1 MTMKVMNRVFLVAA
15 LVLYVCSFAAAQEM
29 TKEEW
34 QKQMTEITATRNE
47 LKNKLTALQA
57 EVDKLKK
64 EDADKAAALK
74 KCNDDIMALVGADAA
89 SERAFAAKL
98 DEIDGKINELSRL
111 SNQDL
116 WARKGEIDD
125 VQKML
130 DEVKKNKMSALPK
143 YYDRV
148 KEQQNRLDAL
158 RKTLES
164 AQMAMTYTVG
174 TWAKDRD
181 CLWNIAKKPKIY
193 DNAFLWPKIWQGNKD
208 KIKNPDVIKKGQ
220 VLTIPPKADLTK
232 EEKSAVRSYWNKKKA
247 AEEPATKPAAP
258 AKK

>member
-1 MTMKVMNRVFLVAA
+1 MKVLNCVVLVAA
-15 LVLYVCSFAAAQEM
+15 LVLSVGSYAAAQEM
-29 TKEEW
+29 TKDEW
-34 QKQMTEITATRNE
+34 QKQITEYTAKRNE
-47 LKNKLTALQA
+47 LKTKLAGIQT
-57 EVDKLKK
+57 EIDKLKK
-64 EDADKAAALK
+64 EDADQAAAVK
-74 KCNDDIMALVGADAA
+74 KCNDDLMALVGADAA

-98 DEIDGKINELSRL
+98 DEIDAKINELSRL

-130 DEVKKNKMSALPK
+130 DEVKKNKLSALPK

-148 KEQQNRLDAL
+148 KEQQNRIDAL
-158 RKTLES
+158 RKTIES

-174 TWAKDRD
+174 TWARDRD

-208 KIKNPDVIKKGQ
+208 QIKNPDVIKKGQ
-220 VLTIPPKADLTK
+220 VLSIPPKADLTK

-247 AEEPATKPAAP
+247 AADAAAAPAAP
-258 AKK
+258 EKK

>member
-1 MTMKVMNRVFLVAA
+1 MKVMNRVILVAA
-15 LVLYVCSFAAAQEM
+15 LVLYVCSYAAAQEM

-34 QKQMTEITATRNE
+34 QKQITELTATRNE
-47 LKNKLTALQA
+47 LKNKLTALQT
-57 EVDKLKK
+57 EVDKLKQ

-74 KCNDDIMALVGADAA
+74 KCNEDIMALVGADAA

-98 DEIDGKINELSRL
+98 DQIDGKINELSRL

-130 DEVKKNKMSALPK
+130 DEVKKNKLSALPK
-143 YYDRV
+143 YFDRI
-148 KEQQNRLDAL
+148 KEEQNRLDAL

-220 VLTIPPKADLTK
+220 VLTIPPKAELSK

-247 AEEPATKPAAP
+247 AEEPAAKPAAP
-258 AKK
+258 VKK

>member
-1 MTMKVMNRVFLVAA
+1 MKVLNRVILVAA
-15 LVLYVCSFAAAQEM
+15 LALYVSSYAAAQEM

-34 QKQMTEITATRNE
+34 QKQITEFTAQRNN
-47 LKNKLTALQA
+47 LKSKLSALQS

-64 EDADKAAALK
+64 TDADKAAALK
-74 KCNDDIMALVGADAA
+74 KCNEDLMALVGADDD
-89 SERAFAAKL
+89 SERSFAAKL
-98 DEIDGKINELSRL
+98 DEIDGMINELSRL

-125 VQKML
+125 VQKMA
-130 DEVKKNKMSALPK
+130 DEVKKNKLSAMPK
-143 YYDRV
+143 YFDRV
-148 KEQQNRLDAL
+148 KEQQNRIDAL

-164 AQMAMTYTVG
+164 AQLMMTYTVG

-193 DNAFLWPKIWQGNKD
+193 DNAFMWPKIWQGNKD
-208 KIKNPDVIKKGQ
+208 KIKNPDVIKKGD
-220 VLTIPPKADLTK
+220 VLSIPPKADLTK
-232 EEKSAVRSYWNKKKA
+232 EENSAARSYWSKKRA
-247 AEEPATKPAAP
+247 AEAPATQPAVP

>member
-1 MTMKVMNRVFLVAA
+1 MKVLNRVILVAA
-15 LVLYVCSFAAAQEM
+15 LALFVSSYAAAQEM

-34 QKQMTEITATRNE
+34 QKQMTE
-47 LKNKLTALQA
+47 LTAKRNMLKTRLAAVQG
-57 EVDKLKK
+57 EVDQLKK
-64 EDADKAAALK
+64 DDAEKAAALK

-89 SERAFAAKL
+89 AERAFAAKL

-116 WARKGEIDD
+116 WARKGEVDD

-130 DEVKKNKMSALPK
+130 DAVKMNKLSALPK
-143 YYDRV
+143 YYDRI
-148 KEQQNRLDAL
+148 KEQQNRIDAL
-158 RKTLES
+158 RKSLDA

-208 KIKNPDVIKKGQ
+208 KIKNPDIIKKGQ
-220 VLTIPPKADLTK
+220 VLAIPPKADLTTQ
-232 EEKSAVRSYWNKKKA
+232 EKAAVRSYWSKKA
-247 AEEPATKPAAP
+247 AAMEPAAP
-258 AKK
+258 MTPEKK

>member
-1 MTMKVMNRVFLVAA
+1 MTMKVLNRVILVAA
-15 LVLYVCSFAAAQEM
+15 LVLYVCSYAAAQEM
-29 TKEEW
+29 TKEDW
-34 QKQMTEITATRNE
+34 QKQVTEYTAQRNE
-47 LKNKLTALQA
+47 LKNKLTSLQSD
-57 EVDKLKK
+57 VDQLKK
-64 EDADKAAALK
+64 DDAAKAAALK
-74 KCNDDIMALVGADAA
+74 KCNDDLMALVGANSAA
-89 SERAFAAKL
+89 ERAYVAKL
-98 DEIDGKINELSRL
+98 DEIDAKINELSRL

-130 DEVKKNKMSALPK
+130 DEAKASKLSALPK
-143 YYDRV
+143 YFDRL
-148 KEQQNRLDAL
+148 KEAQGRLDAL

-164 AQMAMTYTVG
+164 AQMMMTYTVG

-220 VLTIPPKADLTK
+220 VLNIPPKAELTK
-232 EEKSAVRSYWNKKKA
+232 EEKSATRSYWSKKKA
-247 AEEPATKPAAP
+247 AEAPAPAAAP

>member
-1 MTMKVMNRVFLVAA
+1 MKVLNCVVLVAA
-15 LVLYVCSFAAAQEM
+15 LVLSVGSYAAAQEM

-34 QKQMTEITATRNE
+34 QKQITEYTAKRNE
-47 LKNKLTALQA
+47 LKNKLVGVQA
-57 EVDKLKK
+57 EIDKLKK
-64 EDADKAAALK
+64 EDADKAAAVK
-74 KCNDDIMALVGADAA
+74 KCNDDLMALMGADAA
-89 SERAFAAKL
+89 GERAFAAKL
-98 DEIDGKINELSRL
+98 DEVDAKINELSRL

-130 DEVKKNKMSALPK
+130 DDVKKNKLSALPK

-148 KEQQNRLDAL
+148 KEQQNRIDAL
-158 RKTLES
+158 RKTLEA
-164 AQMAMTYTVG
+164 AQLAMTYTVG

-220 VLTIPPKADLTK
+220 VLSIPPKADLTK
-232 EEKSAVRSYWNKKKA
+232 EEKSATRSYWNKKKA
-247 AEEPATKPAAP
+247 AAEPAAAPAAP

>member
-1 MTMKVMNRVFLVAA
+1 MKVLNRVILVAA
-15 LVLYVCSFAAAQEM
+15 LALYVSSYAAAQEM

-34 QKQMTEITATRNE
+34 QKQMTELTATRND
-47 LKNKLTALQA
+47 LKTKLTALQT
-57 EVDKLKK
+57 EIDKLKQ

-74 KCNDDIMALVGADAA
+74 KCNDDVMALVGAADA
-89 SERAFAAKL
+89 SERSFAAKL
-98 DEIDGKINELSRL
+98 DEIDAKINELSRL

-116 WARKGEIDD
+116 WARKGEVDD

-130 DEVKKNKMSALPK
+130 DEAKKNKMSVLPK
-143 YYDRV
+143 FYDRI
-148 KEQQNRLDAL
+148 KEQQTRIDAL
-158 RKTLES
+158 RKTLET
-164 AQMAMTYTVG
+164 AQMQMTYTVG

-220 VLTIPPKADLTK
+220 VLSIPPKADLSK
-232 EEKSAVRSYWNKKKA
+232 EEKVGCPEYWSKKSAA
-247 AEEPATKPAAP
+247 AEPTAP

>member
-1 MTMKVMNRVFLVAA
+1 MKVLNRVILVAA
-15 LVLYVCSFAAAQEM
+15 LALYVSSYAAAQEM

-34 QKQMTEITATRNE
+34 QKQMTELTATRND
-47 LKNKLTALQA
+47 LKAKLTALQTGI
-57 EVDKLKK
+57 DKLKQ

-89 SERAFAAKL
+89 SERAFTAKL
-98 DEIDGKINELSRL
+98 DEIDAKINELSRL

-116 WARKGEIDD
+116 WARKGEVDG
-125 VQKML
+125 VQKAL
-130 DEVKKNKMSALPK
+130 DEVKKNKMSVLPK
-143 YYDRV
+143 YYDRI
-148 KEQQNRLDAL
+148 KEEQNRIDAL

-164 AQMAMTYTVG
+164 AQMQMTYTVG

-220 VLTIPPKADLTK
+220 VLTIPPKADLSK
-232 EEKSAVRSYWNKKKA
+232 EEKSAARSYWSKKSAA
-247 AEEPATKPAAP
+247 AEPTAP

>member
-1 MTMKVMNRVFLVAA
+1 MKGINRLFLVAA

-34 QKQMTEITATRNE
+34 QKQMTELTATRND
-47 LKNKLTALQA
+47 LKTKLTALQG
-57 EVDKLKK
+57 EVDKLKA
-64 EDADKAAALK
+64 EDAAKADALK
-74 KCNDDIMALVGADAA
+74 KCNDDLMALVGADAA

-130 DEVKKNKMSALPK
+130 DEVKKNKMASLPK
-143 YYDRV
+143 YYDRI

-220 VLTIPPKADLTK
+220 VLSIPPKAELTK
-232 EEKSAVRSYWNKKKA
+232 AEKSAARSYWSKKKA
-247 AEEPATKPAAP
+247 ADEPAKPAAP

>member
-1 MTMKVMNRVFLVAA
+1 MTMKVLNRAILVAA
-15 LVLYVCSFAAAQEM
+15 LVLYVCANAAAQEM

-34 QKQMTEITATRNE
+34 QKQITEYTAKRND
-47 LKNKLTALQA
+47 LKSKLTALQA
-57 EVDKLKK
+57 DVDKLKK
-64 EDADKAAALK
+64 DDADKAAALK
-74 KCNDDIMALVGADAA
+74 KCNDEIMALVGAEAA
-89 SERAFAAKL
+89 AERAFGTRL

-116 WARKGEIDD
+116 WARKSEVDD

-130 DEVKKNKMSALPK
+130 DEAKSSKLSALPK
-143 YYDRV
+143 YYDRM

-158 RKTLES
+158 RKTIET
-164 AQMAMTYTVG
+164 AQVQMTYTVG

-220 VLTIPPKADLTK
+220 VLSIPPKADLTK
-232 EEKSAVRSYWNKKKA
+232 EEKAAVRSYWSKKKA
-247 AEEPATKPAAP
+247 AAEPAAP

>member
-1 MTMKVMNRVFLVAA
+1 MTMKVLNRVILVAA
-15 LVLYVCSFAAAQEM
+15 LVLYVCSYAAAQEM
-29 TKEEW
+29 TKEDW
-34 QKQMTEITATRNE
+34 QKQITEYTAKRND
-47 LKNKLTALQA
+47 LKNKLTSLQSD
-57 EVDKLKK
+57 VDQLKK
-64 EDADKAAALK
+64 DDAAKAAALK
-74 KCNDDIMALVGADAA
+74 KCNDDLMALVGANSAA
-89 SERAFAAKL
+89 ERAYAAKL
-98 DEIDGKINELSRL
+98 DEIDAKINELSRL

-130 DEVKKNKMSALPK
+130 DAAKMNKLSALPK
-143 YYDRV
+143 YFDHL
-148 KEQQNRLDAL
+148 KEEQSRLDAL

-164 AQMAMTYTVG
+164 AQMMMTYTVG

-220 VLTIPPKADLTK
+220 VLSIPPKAELTK

-247 AEEPATKPAAP
+247 AEAPAAP

>member
-1 MTMKVMNRVFLVAA
+1 MKVLNRIILVAA
-15 LVLYVCSFAAAQEM
+15 LALFVGSIAVAQEM
-29 TKEEW
+29 TKDEW
-34 QKQMTEITATRNE
+34 QQQMTELTATRND
-47 LKNKLTALQA
+47 LKAKLTSLQA
-57 EVDKLKK
+57 DIDKLKK

-98 DEIDGKINELSRL
+98 DEIDAKINDLSRL

-116 WARKGEIDD
+116 WARKGEVDD

-130 DEVKKNKMSALPK
+130 DVVKKNKMSVLPK
-143 YYDRV
+143 YYDRI
-148 KEQQNRLDAL
+148 KEQQNRIDAL

-164 AQMAMTYTVG
+164 AQLQMTYTVG

-208 KIKNPDVIKKGQ
+208 QIKNPDVIKKGQ
-220 VLTIPPKADLTK
+220 VLSIPPKADLTQQEK
-232 EEKSAVRSYWNKKKA
+232 AAARSYWSKKSAV
-247 AEEPATKPAAP
+247 PAPAAP
-258 AKK
+258 GTK

>member
-1 MTMKVMNRVFLVAA
+1 MKALNRVFLVAA

-34 QKQMTEITATRNE
+34 QKQVTEVTAQRNE
-47 LKNKLTALQA
+47 LKTKLTALQA
-57 EVDKLKK
+57 DVDKLKK
-64 EDADKAAALK
+64 DDADKAAAVK
-74 KCNDDIMALVGADAA
+74 KCNDDLMALMGADAA
-89 SERAFAAKL
+89 AERGFVAKL

-116 WARKGEIDD
+116 WARKGEVDE

-130 DEVKKNKMSALPK
+130 DEAKKNKLSASPK
-143 YYDRV
+143 YFDRV
-148 KEQQNRLDAL
+148 KEQQNRIDAL
-158 RKTLES
+158 RKSLEA

-174 TWAKDRD
+174 TWSKDRD

-220 VLTIPPKADLTK
+220 VLNIPPKADLTK
-232 EEKSAVRSYWNKKKA
+232 AEKSAVRSYWNKKKA
-247 AEEPATKPAAP
+247 ADESATKPAAP
-258 AKK
+258 VKK